1 MKLSLITGLQLIIY
15 IVIFIIAGQ
24 LVDYFSI
31 PLPANII
38 GMLLLFI
45 MIIIGLLPVKFV
57 KQGATFLLSEMLLFF
72 VPAVVAIINYFDIL
86 EKEGIRI
93 IAVIALSTII
103 VLATTAWVVDKLYN
117 YELKKAVK

>member
-1 MKLSLITGLQLIIY
+1 MKLFLITGLQLIIY

-45 MIIIGLLPVKFV
+45 MIITGLLPVKFV